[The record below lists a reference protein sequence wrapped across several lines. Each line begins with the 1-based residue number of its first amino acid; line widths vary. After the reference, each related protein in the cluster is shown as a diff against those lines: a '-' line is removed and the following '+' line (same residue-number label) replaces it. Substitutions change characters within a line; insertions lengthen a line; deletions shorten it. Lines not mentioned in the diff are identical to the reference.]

1 MHNIPN
7 YTAVGGFLLIG
18 LSPLQ
23 VIIALI
29 FSSFFIALLL
39 VANGYAGS
47 KYGIPFSMQL
57 RSNHMVMSVR
67 NCQAYYVVVI
77 AGIAWFGLQTFAGSQ
92 ALHILLNKIFPGFND
107 IGHGM
112 TILGITIPALI
123 AFLIFWAI
131 SFAIGFWR
139 W

>member
-1 MHNIPN
+1 GYNKDIIPKTPAQRNNSAFNFFTLWRGAVHNIPN

-57 RSNHMVMSVR
+57 RST
-67 NCQAYYVVVI
+67 Y
-77 AGIAWFGLQTFAGSQ
+77 G
-92 ALHILLNKIFPGFND
+92 
-107 IGHGM
+107 
-112 TILGITIPALI
+112 
-123 AFLIFWAI
+123 
-131 SFAIGFWR
+131 
-139 W
+139 